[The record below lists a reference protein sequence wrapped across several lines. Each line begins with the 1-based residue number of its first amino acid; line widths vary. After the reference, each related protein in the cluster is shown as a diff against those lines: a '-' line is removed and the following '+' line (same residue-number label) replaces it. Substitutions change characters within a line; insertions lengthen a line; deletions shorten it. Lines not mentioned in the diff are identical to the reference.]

1 MATAIE
7 FLKAIL
13 IGIVQGITEWLPI
26 SSTGHMILLNDLVH
40 LNVSDAFWEMF
51 EVVIQL
57 GSILAVV
64 VLYFSR
70 LWPFA
75 MKKNIGGG
83 DLLCGI
89 GKVGIKR
96 HTMVLWLHV
105 LIAAVPAGVVGVL
118 FNDWFDAHFYNPVCV
133 SVSLIVYG
141 VLFIVVERLHR
152 GKTFKMNAVED
163 IGYGTAFGVGVFQML
178 SLVPGTS
185 RSGSTI
191 LGASILSVSRPA
203 AAEFSF
209 FLAVPVMLGASLL
222 KGMKFA
228 GKVASG
234 AEVFG
239 GYEAMILAV
248 GCVVAFV
255 VSLAAIRFLMD
266 FVKKHSF
273 AAFGIYR
280 IVLGVLVLLLQ
291 VFVR

>member
-133 SVSLIVYG
+133 SVSLIIYG

-191 LGASILSVSRPA
+191 LGASILSVSRPT

-228 GKVASG
+228 GKVAAG

-248 GCVVAFV
+248 GCIVAFV

-273 AAFGIYR
+273 TAFGIYR
-280 IVLGVLVLLLQ
+280 IVLGVLVLLLR
-291 VFVR
+291 VFVK

>member
-248 GCVVAFV
+248 GCIVAFV

-273 AAFGIYR
+273 TAFGIYR
-280 IVLGVLVLLLQ
+280 IVLGVLVLLLR
-291 VFVR
+291 VFVK

>member
-163 IGYGTAFGVGVFQML
+163 LGYGTAFGVGVFQML

-209 FLAVPVMLGASLL
+209 VLAVPVMLGASLL

-228 GKVASG
+228 GKVAAG

-248 GCVVAFV
+248 GCIVAFV

-273 AAFGIYR
+273 TAFGIYR
-280 IVLGVLVLLLQ
+280 IVLGVLVLLLR
-291 VFVR
+291 VFVK

>member
-1 MATAIE
+1 METVIE

-75 MKKNIGGG
+75 MKKNIAGG
-83 DLLCGI
+83 DLLCGV
-89 GKVGIKR
+89 GSVGIKR
-96 HTMVLWLHV
+96 QTMVLWLHV

-133 SVSLIVYG
+133 SLALVVYG

-152 GKTFKMNAVED
+152 GKTFRMNAVSD
-163 IGYGTAFGVGVFQML
+163 IGCGTALGIGAFQML
-178 SLVPGTS
+178 SLIPGTS

-191 LGASILSVSRPA
+191 LGASMLSVSRPA

-248 GCVVAFV
+248 GCIVAFV

-273 AAFGIYR
+273 AAFGVYR

>member
-1 MATAIE
+1 METAIE

-163 IGYGTAFGVGVFQML
+163 ISYGTAFGVGVFQML

-228 GKVASG
+228 GKVAAG

-248 GCVVAFV
+248 GCIVAFV

-273 AAFGIYR
+273 TAFGIYR
-280 IVLGVLVLLLQ
+280 IVLGVLVLLLR
-291 VFVR
+291 VFVK

>member
-222 KGMKFA
+222 NGMKFA
-228 GKVASG
+228 GKVAAG

-248 GCVVAFV
+248 GCIVAFV

-273 AAFGIYR
+273 TAFGIYR
-280 IVLGVLVLLLQ
+280 IVLGVLVLLLR
-291 VFVR
+291 VFVK

>member
-75 MKKNIGGG
+75 MKKNIAGG
-83 DLLCGI
+83 DLLCGV
-89 GKVGIKR
+89 GSVGIKR
-96 HTMVLWLHV
+96 KTMVLWLHV

-133 SVSLIVYG
+133 SLALVVYG

-152 GKTFKMNAVED
+152 GKTFRMNAVSD
-163 IGYGTAFGVGVFQML
+163 IGCGTALGIGAFQML
-178 SLVPGTS
+178 SLIPGTS

-191 LGASILSVSRPA
+191 LGASMLSVSRPA

-239 GYEAMILAV
+239 SYEAMILAV

>member
-1 MATAIE
+1 METAIE

-228 GKVASG
+228 GKVAAG

-248 GCVVAFV
+248 GCIVAFV

-273 AAFGIYR
+273 TAFGIYR
-280 IVLGVLVLLLQ
+280 IVLGVLVLLLR
-291 VFVR
+291 VFVK

>member
-228 GKVASG
+228 GKVAAG

-248 GCVVAFV
+248 GCIVAFV

-273 AAFGIYR
+273 TAFGIYR
-280 IVLGVLVLLLQ
+280 IVLGVLVLFLR
-291 VFVR
+291 VFVK

>member
-228 GKVASG
+228 GKVAAG

-248 GCVVAFV
+248 GCIVAFV

-273 AAFGIYR
+273 TAFGIYR
-280 IVLGVLVLLLQ
+280 IVLGVLVLLLR
-291 VFVR
+291 VFVK

>member
-228 GKVASG
+228 GKVAAG

-248 GCVVAFV
+248 GCIVAFV

-266 FVKKHSF
+266 YVKKHTF
-273 AAFGIYR
+273 TAFGWYR
-280 IVLGVLVLLLQ
+280 IVLGVLVLLLR
-291 VFVR
+291 VFVK

>member
-118 FNDWFDAHFYNPVCV
+118 FNNWFDAHFYNPVCV
-133 SVSLIVYG
+133 SLALVVYG

-152 GKTFKMNAVED
+152 GKTFRMNAVSD
-163 IGYGTAFGVGVFQML
+163 IGCGTALGIGVFQML
-178 SLVPGTS
+178 SLIPGTS

-191 LGASILSVSRPA
+191 LGASMLSVSRPA

-273 AAFGIYR
+273 TAFGIYR
-280 IVLGVLVLLLQ
+280 IVLGVLVLLLR
-291 VFVR
+291 VFVK

>member
-75 MKKNIGGG
+75 MKKNIAGG
-83 DLLCGI
+83 DLLCGV
-89 GKVGIKR
+89 GSVGIKR
-96 HTMVLWLHV
+96 QTMVLWLHV

-133 SVSLIVYG
+133 SLALVIYG

-152 GKTFKMNAVED
+152 GKTFRMNAVSD
-163 IGYGTAFGVGVFQML
+163 IGCGTALGIGAFQML
-178 SLVPGTS
+178 SLIPGTS

-191 LGASILSVSRPA
+191 LGASMLSVSRPA

-209 FLAVPVMLGASLL
+209 FLAVPVMLRASLL

>member
-89 GKVGIKR
+89 GSVGIKR

-133 SVSLIVYG
+133 SLALIIYG

-163 IGYGTAFGVGVFQML
+163 IGYGTALGVGVFQML

-222 KGMKFA
+222 KGVKFA
-228 GKVASG
+228 GKVTSG

-248 GCVVAFV
+248 GCIVAFV

-273 AAFGIYR
+273 TAFGIYR
-280 IVLGVLVLLLQ
+280 IVLGVLVLLLR
-291 VFVR
+291 VFVK

>member
-228 GKVASG
+228 GKVAAG

-248 GCVVAFV
+248 GCIVAFV

-273 AAFGIYR
+273 TAFGVYR
-280 IVLGVLVLLLQ
+280 IVLGVLVLLLR
-291 VFVR
+291 VFVK

>member
-222 KGMKFA
+222 KGVKFA

-248 GCVVAFV
+248 GCIVAFV

-273 AAFGIYR
+273 TAFGIYR
-280 IVLGVLVLLLQ
+280 IVLGVLVLLLR
-291 VFVR
+291 VFVK

>member
-57 GSILAVV
+57 GSIMAVV

-75 MKKNIGGG
+75 MKKNIGDG

-228 GKVASG
+228 GKVAAG

-248 GCVVAFV
+248 GCIVAFV

-273 AAFGIYR
+273 TAFGIYR
-280 IVLGVLVLLLQ
+280 IVLGVLVLLLR
-291 VFVR
+291 VFVK

>member
-228 GKVASG
+228 DKVAAG

-248 GCVVAFV
+248 GCIVAFV

-273 AAFGIYR
+273 TAFGIYR
-280 IVLGVLVLLLQ
+280 IVLGVLVLLLR
-291 VFVR
+291 VFVK

>member
-228 GKVASG
+228 GKVAAG

-248 GCVVAFV
+248 GCIVAFV

-273 AAFGIYR
+273 AAFGVYR
-280 IVLGVLVLLLQ
+280 IALGILVLLLR
-291 VFVR
+291 VFVK

>member
-222 KGMKFA
+222 KGVKFA
-228 GKVASG
+228 GKVAAG

-248 GCVVAFV
+248 GCIVAFV

-273 AAFGIYR
+273 TAFGIYR
-280 IVLGVLVLLLQ
+280 IVLGVLVLLLR
-291 VFVR
+291 VFVK

>member
-83 DLLCGI
+83 GLLCGI

-228 GKVASG
+228 GKVAAG

-248 GCVVAFV
+248 GCIVAFV

-273 AAFGIYR
+273 TAFGIYR
-280 IVLGVLVLLLQ
+280 IALGVLVLLLR
-291 VFVR
+291 VFVK

>member
-1 MATAIE
+1 METFAEI
-7 FLKAIL
+7 LKAIL

-40 LNVSDAFWEMF
+40 LRVSDAFWEMF

-64 VLYFSR
+64 VLYFTR

-75 MKKNIGGG
+75 KKKNIDGG
-83 DLLCGI
+83 DLLFALG
-89 GKVGIKR
+89 GVGVKR
-96 HTMVLWLHV
+96 QTMVLWLHV
-105 LIAAVPAGVVGVL
+105 LVAAVPAGIVGVL
-118 FNDWFDAHFYNPVCV
+118 FGDWFDAHFYNPLCV
-133 SVSLIVYG
+133 AIALIVYG
-141 VLFIVVERLHR
+141 VLFIVVERAHR
-152 GKTFKMNAVED
+152 GKAFRMNAVGD
-163 IGYGTAFGVGVFQML
+163 IGYGTALGIGAFQML
-178 SLVPGTS
+178 SLIPGTS

-191 LGASILSVSRPA
+191 LGASVLSVSRPA

-222 KGMKFA
+222 KGLKFA
-228 GKVASG
+228 GLVADG

-248 GCVVAFV
+248 GCIVAFA
-255 VSLAAIRFLMD
+255 VSLAAIRFLVD

-273 AAFGIYR
+273 AAFGVYR
-280 IVLGVLVLLLQ
+280 ILLGVLVLVLQ

>member
-96 HTMVLWLHV
+96 HTMMLWLHV

-228 GKVASG
+228 GKVAAG

-248 GCVVAFV
+248 GCIVAFV

-273 AAFGIYR
+273 TAFGIYR
-280 IVLGVLVLLLQ
+280 IVLGVLVLLLR
-291 VFVR
+291 VFVK

>member
-13 IGIVQGITEWLPI
+13 IGIEQGITEWLPI

-228 GKVASG
+228 DKVAAG

-248 GCVVAFV
+248 GCIVAFV

-273 AAFGIYR
+273 TAFGIYR
-280 IVLGVLVLLLQ
+280 IVLGVLVLLLR
-291 VFVR
+291 VFVK

>member
-141 VLFIVVERLHR
+141 VLFIVVEQLHR

-228 GKVASG
+228 DKVAAG

-248 GCVVAFV
+248 GCIVAFV

-273 AAFGIYR
+273 TAFGIYR
-280 IVLGVLVLLLQ
+280 IVLGVLVLLLR
-291 VFVR
+291 VFVK

>member
-57 GSILAVV
+57 GSSLAVV

-75 MKKNIGGG
+75 MKKNIAGG
-83 DLLCGI
+83 DLLCGV
-89 GKVGIKR
+89 GSVGIKR
-96 HTMVLWLHV
+96 QTMVLWLHV

-133 SVSLIVYG
+133 SLALVVYG

-152 GKTFKMNAVED
+152 GKTFRMNAVSD
-163 IGYGTAFGVGVFQML
+163 IGCGTALGIGAFQML
-178 SLVPGTS
+178 SLIPGTS

-191 LGASILSVSRPA
+191 LGASMLSVSRPA

>member
-1 MATAIE
+1 METFAEI
-7 FLKAIL
+7 LKAIL

-40 LNVSDAFWEMF
+40 LRVSDAFWEMF

-64 VLYFSR
+64 VLYFTR

-75 MKKNIGGG
+75 KKKNIDGG
-83 DLLCGI
+83 DLLFALG
-89 GKVGIKR
+89 GVGVKR
-96 HTMVLWLHV
+96 QTMVLWLHV
-105 LIAAVPAGVVGVL
+105 LVAAVPAGIVGVL
-118 FNDWFDAHFYNPVCV
+118 FGDWFDAHFYNPLCV
-133 SVSLIVYG
+133 AIALIVYG
-141 VLFIVVERLHR
+141 VLFIVVERAHR
-152 GKTFKMNAVED
+152 GKAFRMNAVGD
-163 IGYGTAFGVGVFQML
+163 IGYGTALGIGAFQML
-178 SLVPGTS
+178 SLIPGTS

-191 LGASILSVSRPA
+191 LGASVLSVSRPA

-222 KGMKFA
+222 KGVKFA
-228 GKVASG
+228 GLVADG
-234 AEVFG
+234 VEVFG

-248 GCVVAFV
+248 GCIVAFA
-255 VSLAAIRFLMD
+255 VSLAAIRFLVD

-273 AAFGIYR
+273 AAFGVYR
-280 IVLGVLVLLLQ
+280 ILLGVLVLVLQ

>member
-1 MATAIE
+1 METFVEI
-7 FLKAIL
+7 FKAIL

-75 MKKNIGGG
+75 MKKNIAGG
-83 DLLCGI
+83 DLLCGV
-89 GKVGIKR
+89 GSVGIKR
-96 HTMVLWLHV
+96 QTMVLWLHV

-133 SVSLIVYG
+133 SLALVVYG

-152 GKTFKMNAVED
+152 GKTFRMNAVSD
-163 IGYGTAFGVGVFQML
+163 IGCGTALGIGAFQML
-178 SLVPGTS
+178 SLIPGTS

-191 LGASILSVSRPA
+191 LGASMLSVSRPA

-222 KGMKFA
+222 KGVKFA

>member
-163 IGYGTAFGVGVFQML
+163 IGYGTPFRVVFFQML
-178 SLVPGTS
+178 SGVPGAS
-185 RSGSTI
+185 RSGSTL
-191 LGASILSVSRPA
+191 LGAAILSVSRPA

-228 GKVASG
+228 GKVGAG

-248 GCVVAFV
+248 GCIVAFV

-273 AAFGIYR
+273 TAFGIYR
-280 IVLGVLVLLLQ
+280 IVLGVLVLLLR
-291 VFVR
+291 VFVK

>member
-1 MATAIE
+1 MATTIE

-228 GKVASG
+228 GKVAAG

-248 GCVVAFV
+248 GCIVAFV

-273 AAFGIYR
+273 TAFGIYR
-280 IVLGVLVLLLQ
+280 IVLGVLVLLLR
-291 VFVR
+291 VFVK

>member
-26 SSTGHMILLNDLVH
+26 SSTGHVILLNDLVH

-228 GKVASG
+228 GKVAAG

-248 GCVVAFV
+248 GCIVAFV

-273 AAFGIYR
+273 TAFGIYR
-280 IVLGVLVLLLQ
+280 IVLGVLVLLLR
-291 VFVR
+291 VFVK

>member
-209 FLAVPVMLGASLL
+209 FLAVPVMLGATLL
-222 KGMKFA
+222 KVMMFA
-228 GKVASG
+228 GKVAAG

-248 GCVVAFV
+248 GCIVAFV

-273 AAFGIYR
+273 TAFGIYR
-280 IVLGVLVLLLQ
+280 IVLGVLVLLLR
-291 VFVR
+291 VFVK